1 MMFAQLKSLLSAH
14 VAPGGGYVDVRPF
27 SFCWF
32 SRIEVKANA
41 GDDAIERA
49 ELIAELREAD
59 RLLEGDDLVAG
70 RDRVRAILRSLVSE

>member
-1 MMFAQLKSLLSAH
+1 MFAQLKSLLSSH

-32 SRIEVKANA
+32 SRIEVRANA

-49 ELIAELREAD
+49 EIVGQLKAVEQHLIAD
-59 RLLEGDDLVAG
+59 RLVEGRELLVLTLERMVK
-70 RDRVRAILRSLVSE
+70 S